1 MKKLLSVAF
10 CAAAALSFA
19 AEVKIADVGV
29 TKVSIPA
36 GQKNTII
43 AASFNNLSD
52 VNAAVQIANLVK
64 TTGLKAGDELRLYKD
79 GKYSVWTLNA
89 DDGQWVAPTTVT
101 TEGTEKGAD
110 PATTDA
116 SVGDGLWFIRKNA
129 EDAASVVLYGS
140 YKTGSKIMTV
150 TANAWNLIGN
160 PTFTNY
166 EFKTGTKGDKI
177 RKVVNGDVR
186 EYIRKSSAWK
196 YQTFSDGVL
205 KWVTENPTV
214 APGEGIWYNP
224 VSATSVTWAEVPNT

>member
-19 AEVKIADVGV
+19 AEVQIAEVGV

-52 VNAAVQIANLVK
+52 ENAAVQIANLVK
-64 TTGLKAGDELRLYKD
+64 TTGLKAGDELRLYKG
-79 GKYSVWTLNA
+79 GKYSVWTLDA
-89 DDGQWVAPTTVT
+89 DDGKWVAPTTVT
-101 TEGTEKGAD
+101 TTGSVAGAD

-116 SVGDGLWFIRKNA
+116 SVGDGLWFIRKSA
-129 EDAASVVLYGS
+129 EGEASVVLYGS

-150 TANAWNLIGN
+150 TAKAWNLIGN
-160 PTFTNY
+160 PTFADYT
-166 EFKTGTKGDKI
+166 FTTGTKGDMI
-177 RKVVNGDVR
+177 RKVVNGEIR
-186 EYIRKSSAWK
+186 EYIRKSSGWK
-196 YQTFSDGVL
+196 YQTKNGLVA
-205 KWVTENPTV
+205 ENPTV

-224 VSATSVTWAEVPNT
+224 VSATSVTWVEVPNT